1 MANNRPLRGEERL
14 QIVDVL
20 KKGNLSH
27 REIAKRFKRAQSTIS
42 SIARD
47 AGITPTHRR
56 RRTPAARDVESTYS
70 REERIIFVDRIIG
83 ALGAMVDAG
92 GLSPKETR
100 EVTQAAK
107 VALDARRSE
116 DIEPEENKKDDE
128 DLVSIGLGDM
138 RVDPNTYIGR
148 EMLKLEK
155 ELVEGDEFA
164 SPHVYGA
171 VRELEDEDA
180 DHGGSGEKA
189 VCRRPEAEQV
199 VSLGPMGA

>member
-1 MANNRPLRGEERL
+1 MTVRGPVTAEERL
-14 QIVDVL
+14 QIAEAL
-20 KKGNLSH
+20 KQGNRSH
-27 REIAKRFKRAQSTIS
+27 RAIAQEFNRSQSTVS
-42 SIARD
+42 SIAKD
-47 AGITPTHRR
+47 IGVASIHRR
-56 RRTPAARDVESTYS
+56 KRTPAARDIEGTYS
-70 REERIIFVDRIIG
+70 REERISFVDRIIG

-92 GLSPKETR
+92 GLSPKEAR

-155 ELVEGDEFA
+155 ELVGGDELA

-171 VRELEDEDA
+171 ARELLEDEDA
-180 DHGGSGEKA
+180 DHGGSGEKGH
-189 VCRRPEAEQV
+189 
-199 VSLGPMGA
+199 VS

>member
-1 MANNRPLRGEERL
+1 MANKRPLRGEERL

-27 REIAKRFKRAQSTIS
+27 REIAKRFNRAQSTIS

-47 AGITPTHRR
+47 AGITPRHRR

-70 REERIIFVDRIIG
+70 REERINFVDRIIG

-92 GLSPKETR
+92 GLSPKEAR

-155 ELVEGDEFA
+155 ELVEGDVNS

-171 VRELEDEDA
+171 ARELLEDEDA
-180 DHGGSGEKA
+180 DHGGSGEKGH
-189 VCRRPEAEQV
+189 
-199 VSLGPMGA
+199 VSS